1 MKTIRMLDDMAN
13 KLENLDNK
21 VKILVNELRWWRRYG
36 KYVTEVH
43 NIIDAEACGY
53 ADGDDE
59 YKDNFNK
66 NLN

>member
-53 ADGDDE
+53 ADADHE

>member
-36 KYVTEVH
+36 KYVTEVN

-53 ADGDDE
+53 ADADDE